1 MKKKIL
7 KDFYR
12 KDQQVALKSKSG
24 TYDPI
29 VLDKKMT
36 NILRNCLRFKKRK
49 EKKKNHNNLS
59 PFNHANDIK
68 RTPPSLEISK
78 LSSVDW
84 ANHNH
89 RSLLF

>member
-1 MKKKIL
+1 MKKKQIL

-49 EKKKNHNNLS
+49 KRKEKRIIIYL
-59 PFNHANDIK
+59 PLIT
-68 RTPPSLEISK
+68 RMT
-78 LSSVDW
+78 
-84 ANHNH
+84 
-89 RSLLF
+89 

>member
-49 EKKKNHNNLS
+49 EKKKES
-59 PFNHANDIK
+59 
-68 RTPPSLEISK
+68 
-78 LSSVDW
+78 
-84 ANHNH
+84 
-89 RSLLF
+89 